1 MKKTI
6 YVTLVILSVGALSSF
21 TTVKKDLSK
30 SKHDTVASRTSLGT
44 ADSRTS
50 LGTADSRTSL
60 GTADSRISLGTAD
73 VRNAK
78 VAHDKTQLGTA
89 D

>member
-1 MKKTI
+1 MKKLI
-6 YVTLVILSVGALSSF
+6 YVTLVVLSAGALSSF
-21 TTVKKDLSK
+21 TTIKKDSAK
-30 SKHDTVASRTSLGT
+30 SKHDTVASRTSLAT

-50 LGTADSRTSL
+50 LATADSRTSL
-60 GTADSRISLGTAD
+60 ATADARS
-73 VRNAK
+73 AK